1 MATASQ
7 TIDQPT
13 LPSAGSA
20 DSLAGVGLAT
30 STAGNGEEIN
40 SSKTPKTESQTT
52 TVVSAEEEEL
62 RELCNE
68 ADKKA
73 KELLGPYH
81 ALQVRISGELFPI
94 LLRIKTLLPHGE
106 WTPWYEN
113 FCKRHHIT
121 TSIRTV
127 QRGFAELTGDRLLT
141 DGKPGAK
148 SARNGVTPSKPEA
161 VVIARRE
168 LTQLEKQIGTSPNA
182 GEAKQ
187 LHDEY
192 KQRLADA
199 EATAANEAVAKAEA
213 APKNIA
219 KSSPETRVNKRLAT
233 IVEVGERYI
242 RVMERVVNSNAA
254 ALTERQQNDLQ
265 KASESWRKVLRDAR
279 ELSWAARVIEGVSE

>member
-7 TIDQPT
+7 PIEQPI
-13 LPSAGSA
+13 LPPMGDA
-20 DSLAGVGLAT
+20 DSLAELGLAET
-30 STAGNGEEIN
+30 TGDEGEKI
-40 SSKTPKTESQTT
+40 SSKTPETESQTT

-73 KELLGPYH
+73 KELLVPYH

-94 LLRIKTLLPHGE
+94 LLRIKTLLPYGE
-106 WTPWYEN
+106 WTPWYDN

-141 DGKPGAK
+141 EGKPGAK
-148 SARNGVTPSKPEA
+148 STRNGVTPSEPEG

-168 LTQLEKQIGTSPNA
+168 LTQLEEQIGTAPTA

-199 EATAANEAVAKAEA
+199 EAAAANEAVAKADA

-219 KSSPETRVNKRLAT
+219 KSSPETRVNKRLVA
-233 IVEVGERYI
+233 IVEVAERYI
-242 RVMERVVNSNAA
+242 RVMERVVDSDAVTLND
-254 ALTERQQNDLQ
+254 RQQRDIE
-265 KASESWRKVLRDAR
+265 KAKEPWRKCLRDAR
-279 ELSWAARVIEGVSE
+279 EVSWAVRVIEGVSE

>member
-1 MATASQ
+1 MATQKVSIDGHVTPPMGNADPLTELGPATPAS
-7 TIDQPT
+7 
-13 LPSAGSA
+13 
-20 DSLAGVGLAT
+20 V
-30 STAGNGEEIN
+30 EEII
-40 SSKTPKTESQTT
+40 SLKTPPEISNA
-52 TVVSAEEEEL
+52 TVVVSVEEEEL
-62 RELCNE
+62 RKLCDE
-68 ADKKA
+68 ADAKA
-73 KELLGPYH
+73 KELVGPYH

-121 TSIRTV
+121 TSMRTV

-141 DGKPGAK
+141 DGKPGTK
-148 SARNGVTPSKPEA
+148 STRNGVTPSEPEA

-168 LTQLEKQIGTSPNA
+168 LTQLEKQIGTSPTA

-199 EATAANEAVAKAEA
+199 EAAAANEAVAKADA

-219 KSSPETRVNKRLAT
+219 KSSPETRVNKRLAA
-233 IVEVGERYI
+233 IVEIAERYI
-242 RVMERVVNSNAA
+242 RVMERVVYSDAVT
-254 ALTERQQNDLQ
+254 LDDRQQRDIE
-265 KASESWRKVLRDAR
+265 KAKEPWRKCIRDAR
-279 ELSWAARVIEGVSE
+279 EVSWAVRVIEGVSE